1 MAQTAVRQCRHHW
14 VLSEPRNGSIE
25 AVCRRCNARRRY
37 SDRLEL
43 VERFDDYRELTAES
57 EPIQQ
62 WRYQQLM
69 DDPLDGRT
77 CQ

>member
-1 MAQTAVRQCRHHW
+1 LAHTAVSECKHHW
-14 VLSEPRNGSIE
+14 LLGEPRNGLID
-25 AVCRRCNARRRY
+25 AVCRRCRARRSY

-62 WRYQQLM
+62 WRYQQLV
-69 DDPLDGRT
+69 DDP
-77 CQ
+77 